1 MMRIKFIIWSSIEQ
15 VENIKKIFWLPRR
28 NRQSVL
34 YVDARCGKQRLW
46 STTGNIQFCP
56 FNWNALLRERE
67 RKILVLPFDSVH
79 GRLSIKLNGID
90 DAECGVTSISSWSFY
105 VMADDQLIFYY
116 CGGCYLNFDFNC
128 DFEG

>member
-1 MMRIKFIIWSSIEQ
+1 M
-15 VENIKKIFWLPRR
+15 
-28 NRQSVL
+28 
-34 YVDARCGKQRLW
+34 
-46 STTGNIQFCP
+46 
-56 FNWNALLRERE
+56 RE

-116 CGGCYLNFDFNC
+116 YCGGWYLNFDLIVFLRVK
-128 DFEG
+128 F